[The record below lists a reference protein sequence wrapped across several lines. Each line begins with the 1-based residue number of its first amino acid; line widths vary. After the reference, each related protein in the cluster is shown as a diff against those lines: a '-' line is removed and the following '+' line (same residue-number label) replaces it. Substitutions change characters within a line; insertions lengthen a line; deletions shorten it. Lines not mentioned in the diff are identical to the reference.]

1 MGTNSSVTLSRICSS
16 RTNTTQTRNSAVIF
30 SGGYYQTN
38 NILRNSNI
46 FEISI
51 NVSDTQRYSKNIKKA
66 DTQTNK
72 ADTQR
77 IKIDTQRTY

>member
-1 MGTNSSVTLSRICSS
+1 M
-16 RTNTTQTRNSAVIF
+16 IF

-38 NILRNSNI
+38 NILQNSNI

-51 NVSDTQRYSKNIKKA
+51 NVSDPQRYSKNIKKA
-66 DTQTNK
+66 DTQINK

-77 IKIDTQRTY
+77 IKTDTQRTY